1 MNREDDEATVSVRQ
15 AREKIGKNQISR
27 GGLYA
32 AIRRGDVPHFKLGR
46 KILISRAWLDRQL
59 SGANDRE

>member
-1 MNREDDEATVSVRQ
+1 MKSNDQEATVSVTQ
-15 AREKIGKNQISR
+15 AREMIGKNQISR

-32 AIRRGDVPHFKLGR
+32 AIRRGDVPHFKLGT

-59 SGANDRE
+59 SGK